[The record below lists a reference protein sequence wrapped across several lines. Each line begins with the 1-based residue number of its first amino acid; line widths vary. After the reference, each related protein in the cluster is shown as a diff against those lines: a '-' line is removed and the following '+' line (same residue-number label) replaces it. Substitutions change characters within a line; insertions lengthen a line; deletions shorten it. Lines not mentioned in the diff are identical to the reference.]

1 MAYQVTFTLNSAYT
15 GTTEADNFT
24 IIGKHANGSPSDTI
38 IATNVTKA
46 NLTAGVTYQ
55 VADTVTG
62 GTVTSTG
69 VCTNSVPWTGLS
81 IEPDRDDPTPTPT
94 ATGPKDP
101 KDPEEPGDI
110 FYLFHHCGG
119 GDPLFTTFGVSKS
132 KLITAGMVNPNP
144 LAGDTVTIS
153 GGPNAGAVWEFRNAL
168 ADKDDGVTVLTYN
181 VETCDN
187 PV

>member
-69 VCTNSVPWTGLS
+69 VCTNSVPWVGLNQ
-81 IEPDRDDPTPTPT
+81 EPPSSTPEPT
-94 ATGPKDP
+94 ATRL
-101 KDPEEPGDI
+101 EEPGDI
-110 FYLFHHCGG
+110 FFIFHHCGG
-119 GDPLFTTFGVSKS
+119 GDPQFQSFQVSAS
-132 KLITAGMVNPNP
+132 KLITAGMATPNP
-144 LAGDTVTIS
+144 LTGDTVTIS
-153 GGPNAGAVWEFRNAL
+153 GSPNVGAVWEFRDEL
-168 ADKDDGVTVLTYN
+168 GIGDDGVTVLTYN
-181 VETCDN
+181 VEICEN
-187 PV
+187 PA

>member
-1 MAYQVTFTLNSAYT
+1 MAYQVTFTLSPAYT
-15 GTTEADNFT
+15 GTTVADDFT
-24 IIGKHANGSPSDTI
+24 IIGNPGNVT
-38 IATNVTKA
+38 IATAVSKTD
-46 NLTAGVTYQ
+46 LTNGVTYT
-55 VADTVTG
+55 VDDTITG

-69 VCTNSVPWTGLS
+69 VCGNSVPWTGL
-81 IEPDRDDPTPTPT
+81 IIPDYPTPTPT

-101 KDPEEPGDI
+101 EEPGDGDML
-110 FYLFHHCGG
+110 YLFHHCGG
-119 GDPLFTTFGVSKS
+119 GDPQFTTFGVSKS
-132 KLITAGMVNPNP
+132 KLINAGMVDPNP

-187 PV
+187 PF

>member
-69 VCTNSVPWTGLS
+69 VCTNSVPWTGLLQIPS
-81 IEPDRDDPTPTPT
+81 ATPEPT
-94 ATGPKDP
+94 ATTR
-101 KDPEEPGDI
+101 PEEI
-110 FYLFHHCGG
+110 FYIFHHCGG
-119 GDPLFTTFGVSKS
+119 GDPLFQSFGVSAS
-132 KLITAGMVNPNP
+132 KLIAVGMVGNPV
-144 LAGDTVTIS
+144 AGDTVTIS
-153 GGPNAGAVWEFRNAL
+153 GSPNVGAVWEFRDELTL
-168 ADKDDGVTVLTYN
+168 ADDGVTVLTYN
-181 VETCDN
+181 VETCTN